1 MFGISWN
8 LTGLTPG
15 RDRVA
20 LGDTKHIEAVVP
32 VIQRTKKNPRKWV
45 MKKYE
50 SQVGELD
57 QKLELKTD
65 VLHGDRV
72 GEIHMPLSVGFVAE
86 KKEVG

>member
-1 MFGISWN
+1 
-8 LTGLTPG
+8 
-15 RDRVA
+15 
-20 LGDTKHIEAVVP
+20 
-32 VIQRTKKNPRKWV
+32 

-72 GEIHMPLSVGFVAE
+72 GEIHMPLPVGFVAA